1 MADPH
6 TAVGLAAARL
16 SADQVPASSVQVALS
31 TAHPAKFSEA
41 VAEALHSFTSFNFER
56 DVLPEE
62 FKGLLEKEKRVIDV
76 SAAEVDLVKQV
87 IEDHVDSGT
96 ATASV

>member
-1 MADPH
+1 MVDPH

-16 SADQVPASSVQVALS
+16 YPPSSSVQVALS

-41 VAEALHSFTSFNFER
+41 VAQALHSFSSFDFER

-62 FKGLLEKEKRVIDV
+62 FKGLLEKEKRVIEIP
-76 SAAEVDLVKQV
+76 AAEVNLVKRV
-87 IEDHVDSGT
+87 IEDHVDVGT
-96 ATASV
+96 STASV